1 MTLIDHAEP
10 VAEAV
15 APDEFYGRP
24 EFSWSASGPVDE
36 GEGERRARS
45 ARKWARRLLL
55 LGMTI
60 GALVLLILW
69 VPGAFA
75 SAPGGC
81 GGG

>member
-10 VAEAV
+10 VAQAV
-15 APDEFYGRP
+15 APAGLYGCR
-24 EFSWSASGPVDE
+24 EFSWSPSGPVE
-36 GEGERRARS
+36 ESEGERRVRS
-45 ARKWARRLLL
+45 VRKWARRLLL
-55 LGMTI
+55 VGLTI
-60 GALVLLILW
+60 GALILLVIW

>member
-10 VAEAV
+10 VAQAV
-15 APDEFYGRP
+15 APAESYGCP
-24 EFSWSASGPVDE
+24 EFSWSPSGPVE
-36 GEGERRARS
+36 ESEGERRVRS

-55 LGMTI
+55 VALTI
-60 GALVLLILW
+60 GALILLIMW